1 MTRRRL
7 NCLVAAVC
15 FSAGFVLAQTY
26 DPDIQRSFL
35 EGAHHLQAGD
45 YEAAAGIF
53 RALLSK
59 TDSPRIKLELARALF
74 HLKQYQEA
82 RALFR
87 EVLMDPGI
95 PWRVRDNVEAFIREI
110 DNIEGYLKFSLS
122 VVSDSNPRNLS
133 SQREFTISGIRLTYL
148 PPPDNKKVTGLRY
161 LAQGYQPLSQEGRLA
176 GYFAG
181 SYTDFPGYALD
192 RLTVDAGL
200 IRDVTDSG
208 RARVKAGVEFGTFG
222 DQRLYDFPYV
232 GFLHVISQSVV
243 HRVTG
248 EYRVGRVN
256 FPDYGYLDA
265 TYTSATLSAFKAISQ
280 TTAVTANGALEYS
293 RAEEQP
299 YTYYGITF
307 TPGVTWFL
315 TEPAVLL
322 KTDVSLGTRQYAAI
336 DPFFGEQRSDVKTRL
351 DLSVRGKQWRW
362 RNFGAAL
369 VLSFEKN
376 RSNIDFYEY
385 RKVNV
390 SIVIE

>member
-1 MTRRRL
+1 MSPRRL

-15 FSAGFVLAQTY
+15 FSCSAALAQTY
-26 DPDIQRSFL
+26 DSDIQRSFL
-35 EGAHHLQAGD
+35 EGARHLQAGD

-74 HLKQYQEA
+74 HLKRYQEA

-87 EVLMDPGI
+87 EGLMDPDI
-95 PWRVRDNVEAFIREI
+95 PWRVRDNIEAFLREI

-122 VVSDSNPRNLS
+122 LVSDTNPRNLS
-133 SQREFTISGIRLTYL
+133 SQKEFTIGGIRLTYL

-161 LAQGYQPLSQEGRLA
+161 SAQGYQPLSDEGRLA
-176 GYFAG
+176 GYFVG
-181 SYTDFPGYALD
+181 SYTDYPGYSLD
-192 RLTVDAGL
+192 RLTADVGL
-200 IRDVTDSG
+200 IGDVTDSG
-208 RARVKAGVEFGTFG
+208 RARAKAGVEFGTFG
-222 DQRLYDFPYV
+222 DQRLYDFLYV
-232 GFLHVISQSVV
+232 GFLNVISQSVV
-243 HRVTG
+243 HRVGG

-265 TYTSATLSAFKAISQ
+265 KYVSATLSAFKAISQ
-280 TTAVTANGALEYS
+280 TVGVSASGTLEYS

-299 YTYYGITF
+299 YTYYGVTLS
-307 TPGVTWFL
+307 PAVTWFL
-315 TEPAVLL
+315 TEPAVVL
-322 KTDVSLGTRQYAAI
+322 KTGVSLGTRRYAAT
-336 DPFFGEQRSDVKTRL
+336 DPFFGEQRSDVKARL
-351 DLSVRGKQWRW
+351 DLSVSGKTWRW
-362 RNFGAAL
+362 RNFSPAV